1 MNTTAE
7 VINLNIV
14 FFCLVNPPPI
24 AVIVLAVLFGL
35 ALLGCVV
42 MLVIKLRER
51 KKKQQQEQPQSTL
64 QTDPPPNVIN
74 YIIFYNFI
82 NILLQS
88 IYC

>member
-7 VINLNIV
+7 VTNLNVV
-14 FFCLVNPPPI
+14 FFCLDNPSLI
-24 AVIVLAVLFGL
+24 AAIVFAVLFGL

-42 MLVIKLRER
+42 MLVVKLRER
-51 KKKQQQEQPQSTL
+51 KKKKQHEQPQSTL
-64 QTDPPPNVIN
+64 QIEPPPNVIC